1 MFIQLRKS
9 CSRTSYKFSIG
20 CTYGYSN
27 SSPLGLQVIKMLFR
41 KLGIATIV
49 TVYLLVLAGGIVRST
64 GSGMGCPDWPK
75 CFGMLIP
82 PTEASQL
89 PANYQQIYA
98 AKLHGEVEFN
108 VTKTWIEYVNRL
120 LGALTGFVVFGTFLA
135 SLTYWKKDKT
145 ITILS
150 FLGVVLIGANGA
162 LGKYV
167 VDSFLKPGIV
177 TLHMMLAVLVIF
189 VLLYAIAR
197 AWSEVIQTE
206 HIEKKPFLNKIV
218 IIVLIASTSQVL
230 LGTQVREAIDR
241 VIASPIFGYNRET
254 WIEQMGLP
262 FYIHR
267 SYSLLILGLHIYLI
281 WQLKKNIQQQGII
294 YKFMQALVLIVGVE
308 ILSGTIMAYFGV
320 PAYIQPIHLTLAI
333 VSLGI
338 QFVILLLMNFKRI
351 SVQKN

>member
-1 MFIQLRKS
+1 MRPTLRLVS
-9 CSRTSYKFSIG
+9 SIKI
-20 CTYGYSN
+20 YYLRN
-27 SSPLGLQVIKMLFR
+27 IKHRSGTPPETNIETMLFR

-49 TVYLLVLAGGIVRST
+49 SIYLLVLAGGIVRST
-64 GSGMGCPDWPK
+64 GSGMGCPDWPQ

-98 AKLHGEVEFN
+98 SKLHGEVEFN
-108 VTKTWIEYVNRL
+108 VTKTWIEYLNRL
-120 LGALTGFVVFGTFLA
+120 LGALTGIIVFATFIA
-135 SLTYWKKDKT
+135 SISYWKKDKI

-150 FLGVVLIGANGA
+150 FLGLILIGANGA

-167 VDSFLKPGIV
+167 VDSFLKPGVV
-177 TLHMMLAVLVIF
+177 TLHMMLAVLVVF

-197 AWSEVIQTE
+197 AWSKIIKTE
-206 HIEKKPFLNKIV
+206 EIEQKPFLNKI
-218 IIVLIASTSQVL
+218 IVLVLVVSTSQVL
-230 LGTQVREAIDR
+230 LGTQVREAIDK

-254 WIEQMGLP
+254 WIEQMGLS

-281 WQLKKNIQQQGII
+281 WQLRKNIQQQGII
-294 YKFMQALVLIVGVE
+294 YKFMQVLILIVGVE

-320 PAYIQPIHLTLAI
+320 PAFIQPIHLTLAI

-351 SVQKN
+351 AVQKV

>member
-1 MFIQLRKS
+1 
-9 CSRTSYKFSIG
+9 
-20 CTYGYSN
+20 
-27 SSPLGLQVIKMLFR
+27 MLFR
-41 KLGIATIV
+41 KLGIATII

-82 PTEASQL
+82 PTEVSQL

-98 AKLHGEVEFN
+98 EKLHGEIEFN

-120 LGALTGFVVFGTFLA
+120 LGAFTGLLVFGTFIA
-135 SLTYWKKDKT
+135 SIFSYWKKDRV
-145 ITILS
+145 IVYLS
-150 FLGVVLIGANGA
+150 FLGVLLIGANGA

-167 VDSFLKPGIV
+167 VDSFLKPGVV

-197 AWSEVIQTE
+197 AWSEVIETE
-206 HIEKKPFLNKIV
+206 RVAEKTFLNKLLIV
-218 IIVLIASTSQVL
+218 ILILSTSQVL

-241 VIASPIFGYNRET
+241 VVANPIFGYNRET
-254 WIEQMGLP
+254 WIEQMGLT

-281 WQLKKNIQQQGII
+281 WQLRKNIPQKGVV
-294 YKFMQALVLIVGVE
+294 YNFTQALVGIIVVE
-308 ILSGTIMAYFGV
+308 IMTGTIMAYFAI
-320 PAYIQPIHLTLAI
+320 PAYIQPVHLTLAI

-338 QFVILLLMNFKRI
+338 QFVVLLLMNSERIFKSSEKRLVNRKPVGVPNI
-351 SVQKN
+351 EIQ

>member
-1 MFIQLRKS
+1 
-9 CSRTSYKFSIG
+9 
-20 CTYGYSN
+20 
-27 SSPLGLQVIKMLFR
+27 MLFR
-41 KLGIATIV
+41 KLGIATII

-89 PANYQQIYA
+89 PINYQQIYA

-108 VTKTWIEYVNRL
+108 VTKTWIEYLNRL
-120 LGALTGFVVFGTFLA
+120 LGALTGIIVFATFVA
-135 SLTYWKKDKT
+135 SFAYWKKDRT

-150 FLGVVLIGANGA
+150 FLGVILIGANGV

-167 VDSFLKPGIV
+167 VDSFLKPGVV
-177 TLHMMLAVLVIF
+177 TLHMMLAILVIF

-197 AWSEVIQTE
+197 AWAKVISIE
-206 HIEKKPFLNKIV
+206 FVEKKEFLNKIL
-218 IIVLIASTSQVL
+218 ILVLVLSTSQVL
-230 LGTQVREAIDR
+230 LGTQVREAIDK

-267 SYSLLILGLHIYLI
+267 SYSLIILGLHVYLI
-281 WQLKKNIQQQGII
+281 WQLRKNIQQQGII
-294 YKFMQALVLIVGVE
+294 YRFMQMLVLMIGIE
-308 ILSGTIMAYFGV
+308 IFTGTIMAYFGV
-320 PAYIQPIHLTLAI
+320 PAYIQPFHLTLAI
-333 VSLGI
+333 ISLGI
-338 QFVILLLMNFKRI
+338 QFIILLLLNFKNVTRL
-351 SVQKN
+351 SQS

>member
-1 MFIQLRKS
+1 
-9 CSRTSYKFSIG
+9 
-20 CTYGYSN
+20 
-27 SSPLGLQVIKMLFR
+27 MLFR
-41 KLGIATIV
+41 KLGIATII

-98 AKLHGEVEFN
+98 EKLHGEVEFN

-120 LGALTGFVVFGTFLA
+120 LGAFTGLLVFGTFIT
-135 SLTYWKKDKT
+135 SIFYYWKRDR
-145 ITILS
+145 IIVGLS
-150 FLGVVLIGANGA
+150 FLAVLLIGANGT

-167 VDSFLKPGIV
+167 VDSFLKPGVV

-197 AWSEVIQTE
+197 AWSEVIKTE
-206 HIEKKPFLNKIV
+206 RVGEKPFLNKL
-218 IIVLIASTSQVL
+218 LITILILSTSQVL
-230 LGTQVREAIDR
+230 LGTQVREAVDR
-241 VIASPIFGYNRET
+241 VVANPIFGYNRET

-281 WQLKKNIQQQGII
+281 WQLRKNIQQKGLV
-294 YKFMQALVLIVGVE
+294 YHFTQALVGMIIIE
-308 ILSGTIMAYFGV
+308 ILTGTVMAYFAI
-320 PAYIQPIHLTLAI
+320 PAYIQPVHLTLAI
-333 VSLGI
+333 ISLGI
-338 QFVILLLMNFKRI
+338 QFVVLLLMNTERVFRMSKRSI
-351 SVQKN
+351 VTVQ

>member
-1 MFIQLRKS
+1 
-9 CSRTSYKFSIG
+9 
-20 CTYGYSN
+20 
-27 SSPLGLQVIKMLFR
+27 MLFR
-41 KLGIATIV
+41 KLGIATII

-98 AKLHGEVEFN
+98 EKLHGEVEFN

-120 LGALTGFVVFGTFLA
+120 LGAFTGLLVFGTFIT
-135 SLTYWKKDKT
+135 SIFYYWKRDR
-145 ITILS
+145 IIVGLS
-150 FLGVVLIGANGA
+150 FLAVLLIGANGT

-167 VDSFLKPGIV
+167 VDSFLKPGVV

-197 AWSEVIQTE
+197 AWSEVIKTE
-206 HIEKKPFLNKIV
+206 RVGEKPFLNKLL
-218 IIVLIASTSQVL
+218 IIILILSTSQVL
-230 LGTQVREAIDR
+230 LGTQVREAVDR
-241 VIASPIFGYNRET
+241 VVANPIFGYNRET

-281 WQLKKNIQQQGII
+281 WQLRKNIQQKGLV
-294 YKFMQALVLIVGVE
+294 YHFTQALVGMIIIE
-308 ILSGTIMAYFGV
+308 ILTGTVMAYFAI
-320 PAYIQPIHLTLAI
+320 PAYIQPVHLTLAI

-338 QFVILLLMNFKRI
+338 QFVVLLLMNTERVFRMNKRSI
-351 SVQKN
+351 ATVQ

>member
-1 MFIQLRKS
+1 
-9 CSRTSYKFSIG
+9 
-20 CTYGYSN
+20 
-27 SSPLGLQVIKMLFR
+27 MLFR
-41 KLGIATIV
+41 KLGIATIISI
-49 TVYLLVLAGGIVRST
+49 YLLVLAGGIVRST
-64 GSGMGCPDWPK
+64 GSGMGCPDWPQ

-82 PTEASQL
+82 PTESSQL
-89 PANYQQIYA
+89 PANYQRIYA
-98 AKLHGEVEFN
+98 EKLHGEVEFN
-108 VTKTWIEYVNRL
+108 VTKTWIEYLNRL
-120 LGALTGFVVFGTFLA
+120 LGAITGIIVFATFIA
-135 SLTYWKKDKT
+135 SISYWKKDKI

-150 FLGVVLIGANGA
+150 FLGLILIGANGA

-197 AWSEVIQTE
+197 AWSQVIKTE
-206 HIEKKPFLNKIV
+206 KIDKKSFLNKILV
-218 IIVLIASTSQVL
+218 LVLILSTSQVL
-230 LGTQVREAIDR
+230 LGTQVREAIDK

-267 SYSLLILGLHIYLI
+267 SYSLVILGLHVYLI
-281 WQLKKNIQQQGII
+281 WQLKKNVQQQGII
-294 YKFMQALVLIVGVE
+294 YKFMQLLVLMVGIE

-338 QFVILLLMNFKRI
+338 QFVILLLMNFKNVTRL
-351 SVQKN
+351 S

>member
-1 MFIQLRKS
+1 
-9 CSRTSYKFSIG
+9 
-20 CTYGYSN
+20 
-27 SSPLGLQVIKMLFR
+27 MLFR
-41 KLGIATIV
+41 KLGIATIII
-49 TVYLLVLAGGIVRST
+49 VYLLVLAGGIVRST

-75 CFGMLIP
+75 CFGMLVP
-82 PTEASQL
+82 PTDASQL

-98 AKLHGEVEFN
+98 EKLHGEVEFN

-120 LGALTGFVVFGTFLA
+120 LGALTGLVVFATFIA
-135 SLTYWKKDKT
+135 SIFSYWKKDR
-145 ITILS
+145 IIVYLS
-150 FLGVVLIGANGA
+150 FLSVLLIGANGA

-167 VDSFLKPGIV
+167 VDSFLKPGVV

-189 VLLYAIAR
+189 VLLYAISR
-197 AWSEVIQTE
+197 AWSEVIETE
-206 HIEKKPFLNKIV
+206 RVGEKSFLNKLLIV
-218 IIVLIASTSQVL
+218 ILIVSTSQVL

-241 VIASPIFGYNRET
+241 VIANPIFGYNRET

-281 WQLKKNIQQQGII
+281 WQLRKNINQKGIV
-294 YKFMQALVLIVGVE
+294 YQFTQALVGIVIIE
-308 ILSGTIMAYFGV
+308 ILSGVIMAYFAI

-338 QFVILLLMNFKRI
+338 QFVILLVINFKKI
-351 SVQKN
+351 TV

>member
-1 MFIQLRKS
+1 
-9 CSRTSYKFSIG
+9 
-20 CTYGYSN
+20 
-27 SSPLGLQVIKMLFR
+27 MLFR
-41 KLGIATIV
+41 KLGIATVI

-108 VTKTWIEYVNRL
+108 VTKTWIEYANRL
-120 LGALTGFVVFGTFLA
+120 LGAFTGFLVFGTFIA
-135 SLTYWKKDKT
+135 SFFAYWRKDR
-145 ITILS
+145 IIVYLS
-150 FLGVVLIGANGA
+150 FLAVLLIGANGA

-197 AWSEVIQTE
+197 AWSKVIETE
-206 HIEKKPFLNKIV
+206 KVERKVFLNKLL
-218 IIVLIASTSQVL
+218 IIILILSTSQVL

-241 VIASPIFGYNRET
+241 VVADPIFGYNRET
-254 WIEQMGLP
+254 WIEQMGLT

-281 WQLKKNIQQQGII
+281 WQLRKNIQQKGLV
-294 YKFMQALVLIVGVE
+294 YNFTQALVGIIFIE
-308 ILSGTIMAYFGV
+308 IMTGTIMAYFAI

-338 QFVILLLMNFKRI
+338 QFVVLLLMNTETVFKMSKKPI
-351 SVQKN
+351 VMTKQKIA

>member
-1 MFIQLRKS
+1 
-9 CSRTSYKFSIG
+9 
-20 CTYGYSN
+20 
-27 SSPLGLQVIKMLFR
+27 MLFR
-41 KLGIATIV
+41 KLGLATII

-82 PTEASQL
+82 PTDVSQL

-98 AKLHGEVEFN
+98 SKLHGEVDFN
-108 VTKTWIEYVNRL
+108 VTKTWIEYLNRL
-120 LGALTGFVVFGTFLA
+120 LGALTGIIVLATFIA
-135 SLTYWKKDKT
+135 SISYWKKDKT

-150 FLGVVLIGANGA
+150 FLGLILIGANGA

-167 VDSFLKPGIV
+167 VDSFLKPGVV

-197 AWSEVIQTE
+197 AWSKVIETE
-206 HIEKKPFLNKIV
+206 HIENKPFLNKLLIL
-218 IIVLIASTSQVL
+218 VLILSSSQVL

-254 WIEQMGLP
+254 WIEQMVLP

-267 SYSLLILGLHIYLI
+267 SFSLLILGLHIYLI
-281 WQLKKNIQQQGII
+281 LQLRKNIQQQGII
-294 YKFMQALVLIVGVE
+294 YKFMGVLVLIVGVE

-338 QFVILLLMNFKRI
+338 QFVILLLINFKKI
-351 SVQKN
+351 AIQKV

>member
-1 MFIQLRKS
+1 
-9 CSRTSYKFSIG
+9 
-20 CTYGYSN
+20 
-27 SSPLGLQVIKMLFR
+27 MLFR

-89 PANYQQIYA
+89 PPNYQQIYA

-120 LGALTGFVVFGTFLA
+120 LGALTGFVVFGAFLA

-167 VDSFLKPGIV
+167 VDSFLKPGVV

-294 YKFMQALVLIVGVE
+294 YKFMQALVLIVIIEV
-308 ILSGTIMAYFGV
+308 LSGTIMAYFGV